1 MESRYGH
8 SLDHV
13 RIHTDASADNFCQR
27 FEAKAFA
34 LDNHIAFRKGHYQ
47 PHTAEGE
54 QLLRHE
60 VTHVLNSSA
69 NRGGVFRAPCTTNCP
84 AASAP
89 SFAAFTSTSVNCYG
103 YASNLP
109 PSGFID
115 PGEKAGT
122 AEATRQR
129 TIRAKARPTTAELR
143 SILPY
148 FTPASMKQNAEAD
161 LGTALSSDCT
171 ASCSS
176 PKRKI
181 ICVVTDDATVF
192 GCLAGVPLLMPM
204 VSTTQFWD
212 HHWYRKDADRSW
224 SHKRGGSPAR
234 QDDAAGTSPICNPCN
249 ASRTYSGPNVD
260 YKNVVCS
267 WCI

>member
-1 MESRYGH
+1 MFKYSEAQAKVETPYETEMEREDLVGDLAEGRKLDNEVQRSMESRYGH

-34 LDNHIAFRKGHYQ
+34 LDNHMAFRKGHYQ

-69 NRGGVFRAPCTTNCP
+69 NRG
-84 AASAP
+84 
-89 SFAAFTSTSVNCYG
+89 
-103 YASNLP
+103 
-109 PSGFID
+109 
-115 PGEKAGT
+115 
-122 AEATRQR
+122 
-129 TIRAKARPTTAELR
+129 
-143 SILPY
+143 
-148 FTPASMKQNAEAD
+148 AEAD

-171 ASCSS
+171 ACCSS

-192 GCLAGVPLLMPM
+192 GRLAGVPLRMPM

-249 ASRTYSGPNVD
+249 ASRTYTGPNVD
-260 YKNVVCS
+260 YKRCRGLVVCLGH
-267 WCI
+267 